1 MTDSGYFSQSLR
13 SRSASGESKSS
24 LETSVSASSCS
35 CDGCSDEERV
45 PQQEDFFRTKEELHN
60 DEDWVVVD
68 INNIF

>member
-24 LETSVSASSCS
+24 LETSVSSSS

-60 DEDWVVVD
+60 DEDW
-68 INNIF
+68 